1 MHPLLAALQTAIFKL
16 EVLLSIFCDTKITL
30 EWTTPSFLDLPPP
43 NPIMPHPTINI
54 QIFSAPLP
62 LFSILKTYGVFKWG
76 GGGGGSNYDLRR
88 NNLLQKY
95 TYPSI
100 QDPAL

>member
-1 MHPLLAALQTAIFKL
+1 MG
-16 EVLLSIFCDTKITL
+16 E
-30 EWTTPSFLDLPPP
+30 
-43 NPIMPHPTINI
+43 
-54 QIFSAPLP
+54 
-62 LFSILKTYGVFKWG
+62 G